1 MSGRFVRASKYRH
14 VFGKSTRR
22 EATYDNLRISKNAW
36 DTNLVKV
43 NPKYL
48 AVNWEASGGGAF
60 AVIPLEEKGK
70 LPEQLPLFRGHT
82 AAVLDTDWN
91 PFNDDIIASGSDDG
105 KVFLWKVPDAFTLHT
120 DAEEPADVKP
130 VGKLSGHSRK
140 VGHVLF
146 NPAAENVLASSSGD
160 YTVKLWDLE
169 DGKSKLTLKH
179 SDIVQSLSWSANGS
193 MLVTT
198 SRDKK
203 LRFWDVRQEKPAHE
217 VQGHMGAKSSRCV
230 WMGDHDRVVTTGFS
244 KMSERQLGLWDMRDP
259 TKPVGGD
266 FTPMS
271 SSSAVS
277 MPFWDDGTQMLFVA
291 GKGDGNIV
299 YFEYEHDKF
308 EPLSEYKS
316 ADPQRGLAFMPKR
329 GVNTHENEVTRAYKT
344 VDDRLIEPIPFIVPR
359 RSETFQDD
367 IYPATVGLKPAMSS
381 SEWLEGKTAL
391 PPKFSMEDMYDGDT
405 PQEYAA
411 QDAPKPAPAKTASA
425 PAPAPASAP
434 APAAAPTPKEPK
446 PAAPSAT
453 REMPSM
459 KDNKQS
465 MSAMASK
472 FADKDAEEDVD
483 DEADEEP
490 FEEVQK
496 PVQRPTR
503 QQEAK
508 PVGGAEEKV
517 APEAP
522 HAHTEPAATRD
533 IGAAPLGGPQPSSA
547 GSTAEKVAAPFT
559 LSSRPAESSYD
570 EASPAEPSSAPQPR
584 SQSEAQS
591 QPQAQPQAQAPAQA
605 HQPPTS
611 GSAATAAGGLKEVLQ
626 EIRGMLMSQGKQ
638 IEELTSEVAAL
649 KGRVGQ

>member
-1 MSGRFVRASKYRH
+1 M
-14 VFGKSTRR
+14 
-22 EATYDNLRISKNAW
+22 
-36 DTNLVKV
+36 
-43 NPKYL
+43 
-48 AVNWEASGGGAF
+48 NWEASGGGAF

-105 KVFLWKVPDAFTLHT
+105 KVFLWKVPDAFALHT

-381 SEWLEGKTAL
+381 SEWLAGKTAL
-391 PPKFSMEDMYDGDT
+391 PPKFSMEDMYDGNT

-411 QDAPKPAPAKTASA
+411 QDAPKPVPAKTASA

-434 APAAAPTPKEPK
+434 APAAAAPTSKEPE
-446 PAAPSAT
+446 PAAPVAT

-483 DEADEEP
+483 DDDEDAEP
-490 FEEVQK
+490 FEEVQA
-496 PVQRPTR
+496 PVQRPARRQEPKAFGGSGERDTR
-503 QQEAK
+503 
-508 PVGGAEEKV
+508 
-517 APEAP
+517 EAP
-522 HAHTEPAATRD
+522 HANTEPPAARD
-533 IGAAPLGGPQPSSA
+533 LGTAPQGGPPNSSGA
-547 GSTAEKVAAPFT
+547 STAETIAAPFT
-559 LSSRPAESSYD
+559 LPSRPAESSHD
-570 EASPAEPSSAPQPR
+570 EDSPAEPSSAPQPQTQ
-584 SQSEAQS
+584 SQLHQPQPQS
-591 QPQAQPQAQAPAQA
+591 QPQSSASAV
-605 HQPPTS
+605 
-611 GSAATAAGGLKEVLQ
+611 SAATAAGGLKEVLQ
-626 EIRGMLMSQGKQ
+626 EIRGMLMSQGRQ

>member
-1 MSGRFVRASKYRH
+1 VSLPHDTTHCVAILPNPADETVPHRPCLRQD
-14 VFGKSTRR
+14 TRR

-105 KVFLWKVPDAFTLHT
+105 KVFLWKVPDAFALHT
-120 DAEEPADVKP
+120 D
-130 VGKLSGHSRK
+130 
-140 VGHVLF
+140 
-146 NPAAENVLASSSGD
+146 AAENVLASSSGD

-381 SEWLEGKTAL
+381 SEWLDGKTAL
-391 PPKFSMEDMYDGDT
+391 PPKFSMEDMYDGNT

-434 APAAAPTPKEPK
+434 APAAAPTPKEPE
-446 PAAPSAT
+446 PAAPVAT

-465 MSAMASK
+465 MSAMASR
-472 FADKDAEEDVD
+472 FADKDAEEEDGEE
-483 DEADEEP
+483 DEEAEP
-490 FEEVQK
+490 FEEVQA
-496 PVQRPTR
+496 PVQRPAR
-503 QQEAK
+503 QQEPKAF
-508 PVGGAEEKV
+508 GGSGERDTR
-517 APEAP
+517 EAP
-522 HAHTEPAATRD
+522 HANTEPPATREAANAPA
-533 IGAAPLGGPQPSSA
+533 GAPQPSSNSA
-547 GSTAEKVAAPFT
+547 STADTVAAPFT
-559 LSSRPAESSYD
+559 LPSRPAESSHD
-570 EASPAEPSSAPQPR
+570 EDSPAEPSSAPQ
-584 SQSEAQS
+584 SQTQSQLHPPQPQS
-591 QPQAQPQAQAPAQA
+591 QPQSSASA
-605 HQPPTS
+605 

-626 EIRGMLMSQGKQ
+626 EIRGMLMSQGRQ

-649 KGRVGQ
+649 KGRVGN